1 MKKNYTKPVIMAEEF
16 IPQEYCA
23 NCSGD
28 DYTKT
33 TYKFVCDGGE
43 SFWFGN
49 SVYLETNGI
58 EGLQTSGDNA
68 DTRQSSSYSPCNE
81 SHTVEVTG
89 KLTEANLDAIFP
101 KGYIVRNTWGG
112 ETEVTPVRV
121 WTANGTNTHCTE
133 ALSINQFQLAKS

>member
-33 TYKFVCDGGE
+33 TYKFVCDAGG
-43 SFWFGN
+43 SLS

-68 DTRQSSSYSPCNE
+68 DQRQGGIYSPCNE
-81 SHTVEVTG
+81 SHTVEVNG

-101 KGYIVRNTWGG
+101 KGYIVSYSFGG
-112 ETEVTPVRV
+112 GTEVTPVRV

-133 ALSINQFQLAKS
+133 ALSIDQFQLAKS

>member
-33 TYKFVCDGGE
+33 TYKFVCDAGGT
-43 SFWFGN
+43 SSNFQ
-49 SVYLETNGI
+49 VYQETNGQ
-58 EGLQTSGDNA
+58 EGLQTAWNNGDEKL
-68 DTRQSSSYSPCNE
+68 TSLFSSYSPCNE
-81 SHTVEVTG
+81 SHTVEVNG

-101 KGYIVRNTWGG
+101 KGYIVNGDR
-112 ETEVTPVRV
+112 VTPVRI
-121 WTANGTNTHCTE
+121 WTADGTDIHCTE
-133 ALSINQFQLAKS
+133 ALSIDQFQLAKS